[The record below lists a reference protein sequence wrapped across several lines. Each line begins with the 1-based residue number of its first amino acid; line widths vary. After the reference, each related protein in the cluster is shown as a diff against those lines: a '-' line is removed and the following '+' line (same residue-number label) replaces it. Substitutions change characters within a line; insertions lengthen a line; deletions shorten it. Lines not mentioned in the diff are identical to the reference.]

1 MLKPAMMFRDGM
13 VLQRDRKVAVFG
25 TTDRRDPV
33 VVRMQRKTATAVPGE
48 DGKWLAEIGPF
59 SCSEKEEMEISQA

>member
-48 DGKWLAEIGPF
+48 DGK
-59 SCSEKEEMEISQA
+59 